1 MSDEKRLRGEH
12 DTKRRGRLS
21 YIHAVRNALNW
32 DPERFDSTLRS
43 LRDSYQIQLTG
54 GDPSILTD
62 QEIRDSFTD
71 ERGQRFLSIR
81 FIKTGWSE
89 NF

>member
-1 MSDEKRLRGEH
+1 MSDEKRLRAAH
-12 DTKRRGRLS
+12 DTARQGRLS

-32 DPERFDSTLRS
+32 ESERFEATLKA

-62 QEIRDSFTD
+62 AEIRGSFKD
-71 ERGQRFLSIR
+71 EWGRLFLAIR
-81 FIKTGWSE
+81 FIK
-89 NF
+89 

>member
-1 MSDEKRLRGEH
+1 MSDEKRLRAAH
-12 DTKRRGRLS
+12 DKARQGRLS

-32 DPERFDSTLRS
+32 ESERFEATLKA
-43 LRDSYQIQLTG
+43 LRDSYAVQLTG

-81 FIKTGWSE
+81 FIK
-89 NF
+89 